1 MNQSPR
7 FASVRGLI
15 SRLCDA
21 RSLCAI
27 LWLMFVAGCAT
38 TPSGSAPSARL
49 VQTRNVEL
57 PARLISNLFLI
68 EAKQPDGRVSR
79 FIIDTGSSANLVSP
93 EFAKR
98 NGRRDR
104 TATPRAVQVRSA
116 TGVEVSLDSVVL
128 RRLQLDGTLFAD
140 VPALIYDFS
149 ELSTH
154 LGMPI
159 DGLLGFSLFR
169 ELLLTLDYPRAQLR
183 LAHRP
188 VVAGGPRDDEA
199 NTITFNN
206 EHRTP
211 LIPVQMGNESFMA
224 LLDSGSDGA
233 LNLNPVGLHP
243 RFSFGPRP
251 GTVIS
256 SMAGDSHQ
264 MAGRL
269 GQDIFLGGHT
279 VKNPIVD
286 LTDQL
291 SSIGGEILRN
301 FSLTF
306 DQRSNTVVFAR
317 ATEGDILMEPRRST
331 GLAIARSPIYWR
343 VMAVIDDTPT
353 AKTAIQ
359 PGDLIVRI
367 NGEPVA
373 KWNFERYATLLASA
387 AKVTYTFLSGT
398 REFDLEIPVFELV
411 P

>member
-7 FASVRGLI
+7 FASARGLI

-21 RSLCAI
+21 RALCAI
-27 LWLMFVAGCAT
+27 LWLMIVAGCAT

-68 EAKQPDGRVSR
+68 EAKQPDGRVRR
-79 FIIDTGSSANLVSP
+79 FIIDTGSSANLISP
-93 EFAKR
+93 EFAAR

-154 LGMPI
+154 LGLPI
-159 DGLLGFSLFR
+159 DGLLGFALFR

-183 LAHRP
+183 LVHRP
-188 VVAGGPRDDEA
+188 IGTGRPADGA

-206 EHRTP
+206 ERRTP
-211 LIPVQMGNESFMA
+211 LIPVQMGHESFMA

-233 LNLNPVGLHP
+233 LILNPTGLHP
-243 RFSFGPRP
+243 RFRYGPRP

-317 ATEGDILMEPRRST
+317 TTEGDILLEPRRST

-387 AKVTYTFLSGT
+387 AKVTYTFLSGS
-398 REFDLEIPVFELV
+398 REFDLEIVVFELV